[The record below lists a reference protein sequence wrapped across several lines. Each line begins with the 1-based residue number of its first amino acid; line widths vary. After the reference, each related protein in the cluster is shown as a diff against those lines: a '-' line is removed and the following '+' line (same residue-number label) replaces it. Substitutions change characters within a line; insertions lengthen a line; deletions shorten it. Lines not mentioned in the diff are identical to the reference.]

1 MNKLESKVFVLIAIL
16 FVVSCKT
23 AGLSARK
30 KTNILRSSDKVI
42 GLTFANNV
50 EYKTAV
56 LKANVLISDGNQK
69 LSFKA
74 NIRFFR
80 DSIVWSSLS
89 LMGIAGAKTLITSD
103 SFQVINYRE
112 KKYISEPIEK
122 LEYLLN
128 SDILSTKNLQKIMIG
143 DWFFVADFD
152 KYRLKFNDTNYVVST
167 LSERRIEKDW
177 MERKLDRLEK
187 KIDRQE
193 ERNEEKA
200 QETLE
205 KKTERKPRKYEGI
218 ALETQIDPY
227 ILKVSEMRVIDYLF
241 ESELTTSYTDFRTVD
256 NYTMPFHVVI
266 LIEGQRNLNIEIE
279 YYKISL
285 DEEITVPF
293 SIPEKYERSQL

>member
-1 MNKLESKVFVLIAIL
+1 MNKLESKVLLLIAVI

-23 AGLSARK
+23 VGPSARK
-30 KTNILRSSDKVI
+30 NANILRNSEKVI
-42 GLTFANNV
+42 AITNDNNV
-50 EYKTAV
+50 QYKTAT

-80 DSIVWSSLS
+80 DSIAWSSLTF
-89 LMGIAGAKTLITSD
+89 MGIAGAKTLITSD

-112 KKYISEPIEK
+112 KKYMKEPIEK
-122 LEYLLN
+122 LEHLLN
-128 SDILSTKNLQKIMIG
+128 SDLLSLKNLQSLMLG
-143 DWFFVADFD
+143 DWFSVLDID
-152 KYRLKFNDTNYVVST
+152 RYRLKFNDTNYVVST
-167 LSERRIEKDW
+167 LSERRIEKEW
-177 MERKLDRLEK
+177 VERKLDRLEK

-218 ALETQIDPY
+218 ALETHIDPH
-227 ILKVSEMRVIDYLF
+227 ILKISEMRVSDYLF
-241 ESELTTSYTDFRTVD
+241 ERELTTSYSDFKTV
-256 NYTMPFHVVI
+256 NNFTIPYHVVI
-266 LIEGQRNLNIEIE
+266 LIKGNRNLNIDIE

-293 SIPEKYERSQL
+293 SIPEKYERSQF